1 MKKLEELHI
10 SVIGAGII
18 GGALAEALS
27 AYCKVTA
34 TRRQIER
41 INGLGEKGVNLTT
54 DNTKAASDADIII
67 LAVKPSQVVP
77 VLRNIAEVIQGKMVI
92 SFAAAI
98 SLDIMQKA
106 APECRLVRA
115 MTNIAVKVLKG
126 YTLFS
131 PAESI
136 DADELELLESILLK
150 FGEIQRVQEQYLDVL
165 TAMSGSGP
173 AYIFT
178 VVESMV
184 YGALREGL
192 PRKLA
197 LEAAAHTAIGAA
209 CLLLETGKHP
219 AELKDMVL
227 TPGGVTIDGIYELE
241 ESRIRTAFMKAI
253 GAASARSRV
262 LAETAREQAW
272 GEING

>member
-1 MKKLEELHI
+1 
-10 SVIGAGII
+10 
-18 GGALAEALS
+18 
-27 AYCKVTA
+27 
-34 TRRQIER
+34 
-41 INGLGEKGVNLTT
+41 LTT

-131 PAESI
+131 PAEII